1 MMAFFISELK
11 FMRLNTLTNK
21 QTKLLIDDTLLIL
34 IMATLACCGLIYE
47 YLLSHYSARIL
58 GSVETVIYAI
68 IGIMIV
74 SMGLGAFAAK
84 KVKDAFQGFVVLE
97 LTVALIGCSATLFI
111 ASVIGFS
118 QTLPQIIADTFQIP
132 NDVFIKGDFLASLN
146 WLSVKL
152 PYLFAF
158 ILGFL
163 IGLEIPLIARIR
175 ETIYGQHLAHNA
187 GTIYGADYIGA
198 GVGAAI
204 WVLFMLQI
212 DINQAAALTASLN
225 LIAGFIF
232 LIRFKSYLR
241 HKVKLIIGHIFLALL
256 IAMVFAFGGNW
267 QKQMQNMLY
276 LDKVVYQTQT
286 PFQNLVFTERLLGG
300 GYDPIYNFYI
310 NGRLQ
315 FSSLDEHI
323 YHEFLV
329 HPAMQAS
336 ARHDKV
342 LIIGGGDGL
351 ALREVQKWQPTEVT
365 LIDLD
370 PHLIELFKQPEQFL
384 PPHLADKIIKLT
396 KDSFNQAGVNVI
408 NDDAFIAIDSLLAAK
423 QTFDTIIV
431 DLPDPSHPDLNKLYS
446 VNFYY
451 RLKNLLTGDGII
463 AVQSTSPFH
472 AQNAFISIAKT
483 LQTAGLHSEQYHQNV
498 PSFGEWGWSIA
509 SKMGRSPSQRLAAIE
524 SLDVPTTWL
533 TLPLLNASFIFN
545 KGFYADQDKVKVN
558 YLGSNVLYQYHQK
571 AWEIETEFS
580 N

>member
-1 MMAFFISELK
+1 MG
-11 FMRLNTLTNK
+11 NK
-21 QTKLLIDDTLLIL
+21 RVKLFIDDLLLIL

-84 KVKDAFQGFVVLE
+84 KVKNAFQGFVILE
-97 LTVALIGCSATLFI
+97 LTVALVGCSATLFI

-118 QTLPQIIADTFQIP
+118 QTLPQLIADTYQIP
-132 NDVFIKGDFLASLN
+132 SDIFIKGDFLTTLN

-175 ETIYGQHLAHNA
+175 EIVYGQHLDHNA

-225 LIAGFIF
+225 LIAGFVF
-232 LIRFKSYLR
+232 LIRFRHYLS
-241 HKVKLIIGHIFLALL
+241 HKIKLILGHFVLMLL
-256 IAMVFAFGGNW
+256 IIFVFISGGDW
-267 QKQMQNMLY
+267 QKQMQNLLY

-286 PFQNLVFTERLLGG
+286 PYQNLVFTERLLGG
-300 GYDPIYNFYI
+300 GYEPIYNFYI

-336 ARHDKV
+336 ARHDNI

-351 ALREVQKWQPTEVT
+351 ALREVQKWGPTSMT

-370 PHLIELFKQPEQFL
+370 PQLVNLFKNPTQFL
-384 PPHLADKIIKLT
+384 PSRLANQINKLT
-396 KDSFNQAGVNVI
+396 HDSFNQIGVNVI
-408 NDDAFIAIDSLLAAK
+408 NDDAFIAIDQLLATK
-423 QTFDTIIV
+423 QSFDTIIV

-451 RLKNLLTGDGII
+451 RLKHLLKGDGVI

-472 AQNAFISIAKT
+472 AQNAFISIGKT
-483 LQTAGLHSEQYHQNV
+483 LQKAGLKTEQYHQNV

-509 SKMGRSPSQRLAAIE
+509 SKMGQVPSQRLAAFE
-524 SLDVPTTWL
+524 HLNVTTNWL
-533 TLPLLNASFIFN
+533 TLPLLKAAFIFN
-545 KGFYADQDKVKVN
+545 KDFYFNKDNIKVN
-558 YLGSNVLYQYHQK
+558 DLGSNILYQYHQK

>member
-1 MMAFFISELK
+1 MQSNS
-11 FMRLNTLTNK
+11 LNSK
-21 QTKLLIDDTLLIL
+21 KIKLVIDDALLIL

-84 KVKDAFQGFVVLE
+84 KIKDAFQGFVILE

-118 QTLPQIIADTFQIP
+118 QTLPQIIADTYQIP
-132 NDVFIKGDFLASLN
+132 NDVLLKGDFLASLSWFSIN
-146 WLSVKL
+146 L

-163 IGLEIPLIARIR
+163 IGMEIPLIARIR
-175 ETIYGQHLAHNA
+175 ETIYGHHLAHNA

-204 WVLFMLQI
+204 WVLFMLNI
-212 DINQAAALTASLN
+212 EISQAAALTASLN

-232 LIRFKSYLR
+232 LVRFKRYLR
-241 HKVKLIIGHIFLALL
+241 HKVKLIIGHLILAVFIVLIF
-256 IAMVFAFGGNW
+256 VSGGHW

-286 PFQNLVFTERLLGG
+286 PYQNLVFTERLLGG
-300 GYDPIYNFYI
+300 GYEPIYNFYI

-336 ARHDKV
+336 ARHDNI

-351 ALREVQKWQPTEVT
+351 ALREVQKWNPSHVT
-365 LIDLD
+365 LVDLD
-370 PHLIELFKQPEQFL
+370 PNLTALFKSPKQFL
-384 PPHLADKIIKLT
+384 PPHLSDKIERLT
-396 KDSFNQAGVNVI
+396 QNSFNQPGVKVI
-408 NDDAFIAIDSLLAAK
+408 NDDAFIAIDRLLAKK
-423 QTFDTIIV
+423 QSFDTIIV
-431 DLPDPSHPDLNKLYS
+431 DLPDPSHPDLNKVYS

-451 RLKNLLTGDGII
+451 RLKHLLSGDGVIV
-463 AVQSTSPFH
+463 VQSTSPFH
-472 AQNAFISIAKT
+472 AQSAFISIGKT
-483 LQTAGLHSEQYHQNV
+483 LHEAGFNAEQYHQNV
-498 PSFGEWGWSIA
+498 PSFGEWGWTIA
-509 SKMGRSPSQRLAAIE
+509 SKSGQKPSQRL
-524 SLDVPTTWL
+524 SQFKQVDVPTKWL
-533 TLPLLNASFIFN
+533 TLPLLTGAFEFN
-545 KGFYADQDKVKVN
+545 KNFYADKDKIKVN
-558 YLGSNVLYQYHQK
+558 FLGTNALYQYHQK
-571 AWEIETEFS
+571 AWEVETEFS

>member
-1 MMAFFISELK
+1 MAFFISE
-11 FMRLNTLTNK
+11 FNRMRFKSLNNK
-21 QTKLLIDDTLLIL
+21 QINLLIDDTFLIL

-84 KVKDAFQGFVVLE
+84 KIKDAFQGFVLLE
-97 LTVALIGCSATLFI
+97 LIVALIGCSATLFI

-118 QTLPQIIADTFQIP
+118 QTLPQLIADTYQIP
-132 NDVFIKGDFLASLN
+132 NDVLLKGDFLATLS
-146 WLSVKL
+146 WLSSKL

-163 IGLEIPLIARIR
+163 IGMEIPLIARIR
-175 ETIYGQHLAHNA
+175 ETVYGQRLAHNA

-204 WVLFMLQI
+204 WVLFMLKI
-212 DINQAAALTASLN
+212 EISQAAALTASLN
-225 LIAGFIF
+225 LIAGFVF
-232 LIRFKSYLR
+232 LIRFKEHLKHR
-241 HKVKLIIGHIFLALL
+241 MKLIIGHLCLGVLIVFVFIF
-256 IAMVFAFGGNW
+256 GNHW

-286 PFQNLVFTERLLGG
+286 TYQNLVFTERLLGG

-329 HPAMQAS
+329 HPVMQAS
-336 ARHDKV
+336 ARHQHI

-351 ALREVQKWQPTEVT
+351 ALREVQKWNPEQVT
-365 LIDLD
+365 LVDLD
-370 PHLIELFKQPEQFL
+370 PKLISLFKYPEKVL
-384 PPHLADKIIKLT
+384 PPHLSDKIKHLT
-396 KDSFNQAGVNVI
+396 QDSFNQTGVKVI
-408 NDDAFIAIDSLLAAK
+408 NDDAFIAIDRLLANK
-423 QTFDTIIV
+423 QIFDTIIV
-431 DLPDPSHPDLNKLYS
+431 DLPDPSHPDLNKMYS

-451 RLKNLLTGDGII
+451 RLKNLLNGDGAIV
-463 AVQSTSPFH
+463 VQSTSPFH
-472 AQNAFISIAKT
+472 AQSAFISIGKT
-483 LQTAGLHSEQYHQNV
+483 LQEAGFNTEQYHQNV
-498 PSFGEWGWSIA
+498 PSFGEWGWSIGTKRGQTA
-509 SKMGRSPSQRLAAIE
+509 SQRLSSID
-524 SLDVPTTWL
+524 SLTIPTKWL
-533 TLPLLNASFIFN
+533 TLPLLKGAFSFN
-545 KGFYADQDKVKVN
+545 KDFYLNKDKVKVN
-558 YLGSNVLYQYHQK
+558 YLGSNILYQYHQN
-571 AWEIETEFS
+571 AWEAETEFA

>member
-1 MMAFFISELK
+1 MAFFISE
-11 FMRLNTLTNK
+11 FTCMRLKSLNNK
-21 QTKLLIDDTLLIL
+21 HINLLIDDTFLIL

-84 KVKDAFQGFVVLE
+84 KVKDAFQGFVLLE
-97 LTVALIGCSATLFI
+97 LIVAFIGCSATLFI

-118 QTLPQIIADTFQIP
+118 QTLPQLIADTYQIP
-132 NDVFIKGDFLASLN
+132 NDVLLKGDFLASLS
-146 WLSVKL
+146 WLSSKL

-163 IGLEIPLIARIR
+163 IGMEIPLIARIR
-175 ETIYGQHLAHNA
+175 ETVYGQRLAHNA

-204 WVLFMLQI
+204 WVLFMLKI
-212 DINQAAALTASLN
+212 EISQAAALTASLN
-225 LIAGFIF
+225 LIAGFVF
-232 LIRFKSYLR
+232 LIRFKAHLKHR
-241 HKVKLIIGHIFLALL
+241 MKLVLGHFCLGGLIIL
-256 IAMVFAFGGNW
+256 VFMFGNQW

-286 PFQNLVFTERLLGG
+286 TYQNLVFTERLLGG
-300 GYDPIYNFYI
+300 GYEPIYNFYI

-336 ARHDKV
+336 ARHQHI

-351 ALREVQKWQPTEVT
+351 ALREVQKWNPEQVT
-365 LIDLD
+365 LVDLD
-370 PHLIELFKQPEQFL
+370 PKLIALFKEPEQVL
-384 PPHLADKIIKLT
+384 PPHLSDKIKRLT
-396 KDSFNQAGVNVI
+396 QNSFNQQGVRVI
-408 NDDAFIAIDSLLAAK
+408 NDDAFIAIDRLLASK

-431 DLPDPSHPDLNKLYS
+431 DLPDPSHPDLNKMYS

-451 RLKNLLTGDGII
+451 RLKNLLSGDGAIV
-463 AVQSTSPFH
+463 VQSTSPFH
-472 AQNAFISIAKT
+472 AQNAFISIGKT
-483 LQTAGLHSEQYHQNV
+483 MQEAGFNTEQYHQNV
-498 PSFGEWGWSIA
+498 PSFGEWGWSIGTKRGQVA
-509 SKMGRSPSQRLAAIE
+509 SQRLATLD
-524 SLDVPTTWL
+524 SLSIPTQWL
-533 TLPLLNASFIFN
+533 TLPLLKGAYSFN
-545 KGFYADQDKVKVN
+545 KDFYLHKDKVKVN

-571 AWEIETEFS
+571 AWEAETEFA

>member
-1 MMAFFISELK
+1 MKYMSANKTTQQQLK
-11 FMRLNTLTNK
+11 LY
-21 QTKLLIDDTLLIL
+21 IDDSLLIL
-34 IMATLACCGLIYE
+34 IMATLACCGLVYE

-84 KVKDAFQGFVVLE
+84 KVQHAFQGFVVLE
-97 LTVALIGCSATLFI
+97 LVVALIGCSATLFI
-111 ASVIGFS
+111 AAVIGFS
-118 QTLPQIIADTFQIP
+118 QTLPQVIADTFQLP
-132 NDVFIKGDFLASLN
+132 KEVLIKGDFLASLS
-146 WLSVKL
+146 WISVKL

-163 IGLEIPLIARIR
+163 IGMEIPLIARIR
-175 ETIYGQHLAHNA
+175 ETIYGHHLKHNA

-204 WVLFMLQI
+204 WVLFMLHI
-212 DINQAAALTASLN
+212 EISQAAAFTATLN

-232 LIRFKSYLR
+232 LLRFKRYLKR
-241 HKVKLIIGHIFLALL
+241 IKLLVAGHLLIALL
-256 IAMVFAFGGNW
+256 IVFIYSFGGHW

-286 PFQNLVFTERLLGG
+286 PYQNLVFTERLLGG
-300 GYDPIYNFYI
+300 GKEPIYNFYI

-336 ARHDKV
+336 ARHDSV

-351 ALREVQKWQPTEVT
+351 ALREVQKWQPQQVT

-370 PHLIELFKQPEQFL
+370 PQLVELFKAPLQHL
-384 PPHLADKIIKLT
+384 PQHLAEKVQSLT
-396 KDSFNQAGVNVI
+396 LDSFNQPGVEVI
-408 NDDAFIAIDSLLAAK
+408 NDDAFIAIDTLLADK
-423 QTFDTIIV
+423 KTFDTIIV
-431 DLPDPSHPDLNKLYS
+431 DLPDPSHPDLNKVYS

-451 RLKNLLTGDGII
+451 RLKYLLNADGVI
-463 AVQSTSPFH
+463 AIQSTSPFH
-472 AQNAFISIAKT
+472 AKNAFISIAKT
-483 LQTAGLHSEQYHQNV
+483 LTEAGFITEQYHQNV
-498 PSFGEWGWSIA
+498 PSFGEWGWTIA
-509 SKMGRSPSQRLAAIE
+509 SKAGAPVSARLADKNLLE
-524 SLDVPTTWL
+524 VETSWLSLEL
-533 TLPLLNASFIFN
+533 MKAAFIFN
-545 KGFYADQDKVKVN
+545 KDFYLDQEQVKVN
-558 YLGSNVLYQYHQK
+558 HLGSNVLYQYHQQ
-571 AWEIETEFS
+571 AWQVETEFS